1 MEEFMKKLLLT
12 GFILLAITLNPIISC
27 AEESDSA
34 EETYSMQ
41 EFEEVIEVINNMS
54 FSDNQVVNVNN
65 EWIIQSTVE
74 PIYSVNSVY
83 SDTKSFTHSL
93 RVTRWGQKKEA
104 FTVHQTVS
112 FVINDENNTVK
123 ITSYKSSCQMTLK
136 DFTYSVLQ
144 ADTINNSFP
153 DYCATGR
160 ACYRVSSYKEGGY
173 VNVYPKASVFRTGNV
188 DFECP
193 CF

>member
-1 MEEFMKKLLLT
+1 MKK
-12 GFILLAITLNPIISC
+12 ILLAGFMLLSITLNPIISY
-27 AEESDSA
+27 AKESDSV
-34 EETYSMQ
+34 EEIYSMQ
-41 EFEEVIEVINNMS
+41 EFEEVIDVINNMS

-65 EWIIQSTVE
+65 EWIIESTVD

-112 FVINDENNTVK
+112 FVINDENSTVK
-123 ITSYKSSCQMTLK
+123 ILSYKSSCQMTLK

-153 DYCATGR
+153 QELVTGS
-160 ACYRVSSYKEGGY
+160 ACYKVSSYKEGGY
-173 VNVYPKASVFRTGNV
+173 VKVYPKASVYRSGKV